1 MEVNSNMFKKVL
13 GAVTVMT
20 VTFSTLGMGYPQEN
34 TLQTAEFVKALDT
47 TQATEAFLTLGA
59 QEARREAVSIKAQ
72 GKQSV
77 QRIADEQA
85 KLQDSPMLLAAG
97 VVEKDKRKTAVTPEE
112 LLLLQKVVS
121 AESRGESQEAQYT
134 VACVILNRIESPMFP
149 DTLEGV
155 VRQNAQFTCVGNGII
170 NNVPITESVEQ
181 AVAMALD
188 NNTVDENVLWF
199 RSSRYHNFF
208 QPVFQIGKMYFSAA

>member
-47 TQATEAFLTLGA
+47 TQATETFLTLGA